1 MESIDRRGARH
12 GLEFHAIAKADTVCG
27 EGKRGF
33 VRLDVLKTAFRSLK
47 PGAERAP
54 PRYIQFAKR
63 RLFLFARCT
72 NRNPLAWSRAR
83 TCARVR
89 VRVHERE
96 SEREG
101 GRERKRSVYTGG
113 GWSEREEGWRTRA
126 IYVSRR
132 GGRTLV
138 AVVSNRGRLGHGRAG
153 VGGHDNAPPRV
164 LVSICRN
171 ESRDTGLK
179 VSAGWIS
186 LNYYS
191 VCCPLLSFCSLSYVE
206 YFLVCAKFFFF
217 WFLAGSNAIARD
229 RAERYETNGI
239 FRFFLESLLKVNIPY
254 SENNALQYQIRIFNE
269 CVVYTCD
276 RG

>member
-217 WFLAGSNAIARD
+217 LVLGLGQMRSREIVRSVMKQTLVFSV
-229 RAERYETNGI
+229 
-239 FRFFLESLLKVNIPY
+239 FFFLNHCL
-254 SENNALQYQIRIFNE
+254 R
-269 CVVYTCD
+269 
-276 RG
+276 

>member
-89 VRVHERE
+89 VRVYERE

-217 WFLAGSNAIARD
+217 WFLVWVKCD
-229 RAERYETNGI
+229 RARSCEALFFFFGI
-239 FRFFLESLLKVNIPY
+239 I
-254 SENNALQYQIRIFNE
+254 A
-269 CVVYTCD
+269 
-276 RG
+276 